1 MFRAEEGIVI
11 ETPPVRRR
19 LLGAAL
25 RRYRESL
32 GYRLDDSAR
41 ILECDRSKISRIE
54 SGQRGI
60 RARDL
65 RDLLTEYGV
74 GEQEQ
79 RTLAAI
85 AHPDRARGWWQP
97 YADVLPGAWLD
108 YLITETAAS
117 QIQAYQPQLVP
128 DLLQTQEYARAV
140 VAADPALPTGTQDLV
155 IKAMLTRQQ
164 VILWE
169 RRPELAVVI
178 GEGALHQVVGG
189 SQVMRAQLARLAEMS
204 GTCPQITIQVLP
216 FAYGAHPAGGS
227 GTAIDPAVL
236 RDTEPRRGPPARP
249 LQRDL
254 PGQPAGRCQPCQG
267 LRPAEGLRA
276 HPGRGRATA
285 PGHSR
290 TLTGARLGTPLLAH
304 TTNTGAITYMPLQDA
319 ARLQAQRGAPLP
331 VITDRRQSL
340 P

>member
-1 MFRAEEGIVI
+1 MR

-32 GYRLDDSAR
+32 GYRLDDAAR
-41 ILECDRSKISRIE
+41 ILECDRSKICRIE

-85 AHPDRARGWWQP
+85 AQAPGARGWWQP
-97 YADVLPGAWLD
+97 YADVLPGGWLD

-128 DLLQTQEYARAV
+128 DLLQTREYARAV
-140 VAADPALPTGTQDLV
+140 IRADPAVPAGAQDLV
-155 IKAMLTRQQ
+155 LEAMLTRQQ
-164 VILWE
+164 VILDE

-178 GEGALHQVVGG
+178 GEATLHQVVGG
-189 SQVMRAQLARLAEMS
+189 
-204 GTCPQITIQVLP
+204 
-216 FAYGAHPAGGS
+216 
-227 GTAIDPAVL
+227 
-236 RDTEPRRGPPARP
+236 PPS
-249 LQRDL
+249 
-254 PGQPAGRCQPCQG
+254 C
-267 LRPAEGLRA
+267 
-276 HPGRGRATA
+276 A
-285 PGHSR
+285 PS
-290 TLTGARLGTPLLAH
+290 
-304 TTNTGAITYMPLQDA
+304 
-319 ARLQAQRGAPLP
+319 
-331 VITDRRQSL
+331 
-340 P
+340 